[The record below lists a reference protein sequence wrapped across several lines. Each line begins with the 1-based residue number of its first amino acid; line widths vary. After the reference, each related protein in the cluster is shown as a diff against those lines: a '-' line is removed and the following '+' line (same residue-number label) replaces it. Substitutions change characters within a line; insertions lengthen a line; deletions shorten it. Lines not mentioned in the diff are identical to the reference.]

1 VEAACESGRM
11 NTTPAF
17 SDLSRQIEQVIQ
29 AHIAAS
35 YKAATLAVEQAFTLA
50 SRARGTAPRT
60 LHASAPGHRRAGTE
74 IAALGERF
82 YQAVCAKPGEGIAVL
97 AAEVGASAR
106 ELNRSV
112 RYLRQAGL
120 IRSVGQRHL
129 TRYFPLAS

>member
-1 VEAACESGRM
+1 VKAACESGRM

-17 SDLSRQIEQVIQ
+17 PDLSRQIEQVIQ

-35 YKAATLAVEQAFTLA
+35 YKAATSAVEQAFA
-50 SRARGTAPRT
+50 SAIRARGAAPRA
-60 LHASAPGHRRAGTE
+60 LHASAPGRRRAGAE

-82 YQAVCAKPGEGIAVL
+82 YQAVCAKPGEGMAVL
-97 AAEVGASAR
+97 ATEVGASAR

-112 RYLRQAGL
+112 RYLRQAGR

-129 TRYFPLAS
+129 TRYFPLAN